1 MRMIGPFE
9 IHEPLARGGHAVV
22 HAARWTA
29 NGTDIG
35 LVAKI
40 AIPGT
45 ELALHREN
53 ATLRAVVHG
62 NLIAPIAF
70 VDDATHAALVLP
82 RAACSLRAHLG
93 RLDEAEALPVAI
105 AITAALE
112 ALHRAGY
119 VHDDVTAGN
128 ILLLDDGTPVLSDLG
143 SAAPHTEAGA
153 RADIAALARTLRE
166 VMVPGASALRDL
178 AERVERSACDA
189 AEFALELQAL
199 DIAPRAI
206 DVHAAPPVALEPPT
220 IVVTD

>member
-1 MRMIGPFE
+1 VRMIGPFE

-22 HAARWTA
+22 HRARWSGDTP
-29 NGTDIG
+29 GD

-53 ATLRAVVHG
+53 ATLRAVEHG
-62 NLIAPIAF
+62 NLISPVGF

-93 RLDEAEALPVAI
+93 RLDDSQAFPVAV
-105 AITAALE
+105 AITAALA

-143 SAAPHTEAGA
+143 SAVPFTDAGE
-153 RADIAALARTLRE
+153 RSDIAALARTLRE
-166 VMVPGASALRDL
+166 VMVPDASPLREL
-178 AERVERSACDA
+178 AERVERAPCEA
-189 AEFALELQAL
+189 AAFALELQTL
-199 DIAPRAI
+199 DITPRAI

-220 IVVTD
+220 IVVAD